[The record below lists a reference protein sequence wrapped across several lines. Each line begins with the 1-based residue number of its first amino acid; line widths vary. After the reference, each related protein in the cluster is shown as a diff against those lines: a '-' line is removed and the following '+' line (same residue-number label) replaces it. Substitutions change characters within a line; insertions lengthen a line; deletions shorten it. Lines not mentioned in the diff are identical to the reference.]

1 MRRPALL
8 KMKAVTGLDEFVEL
22 DEPLYRAR
30 LPLALLLRTGLGQ
43 PGPPVVDAREAQRAI
58 AYLRARCSL
67 WSWGATAL
75 GSVTGSEQKLRVQA
89 KAAGPP
95 G

>member
-1 MRRPALL
+1 MTSPALL
-8 KMKAVTGLDEFVEL
+8 DRVQAVLAQLERAHWIPQLLTRFFVGHL
-22 DEPLYRAR
+22 FYW
-30 LPLALLLRTGLGQ
+30 T
-43 PGPPVVDAREAQRAI
+43 
-58 AYLRARCSL
+58 ARCSRS
-67 WSWGATAL
+67 SWRATAL